1 MAVSTKH
8 DSAVDVIDAIL
19 EDHRRIKELMSEV
32 DAAPPDGRDEP
43 FQRLVAMLAVHE
55 TAEEEVVHPLARK
68 ASGGD
73 AIVEARLAEEAKGK
87 EALARLE
94 KTGPQRA
101 DFDELFEQLRDDV
114 LAHAEHEET
123 EEHPKL
129 REATD
134 AQRRRDLTRIFRAAE
149 STAPTHGHAHAPES
163 ATGNMLV
170 GPFVAIADRARDAIR
185 KARDGGDD

>member
-1 MAVSTKH
+1 
-8 DSAVDVIDAIL
+8 
-19 EDHRRIKELMSEV
+19 
-32 DAAPPDGRDEP
+32 
-43 FQRLVAMLAVHE
+43 
-55 TAEEEVVHPLARK
+55 
-68 ASGGD
+68 
-73 AIVEARLAEEAKGK
+73 VEARLAEEAKGK